1 MRSDD
6 LDYQRA
12 VQAYLWAVPMV
23 NAIEFW
29 RALID
34 AGLSPME
41 PSLLVFDRPLAAAP
55 ADPTGGTR
63 MIYAFTILDLAETG
77 PIVVEV
83 PSGFQGHFWDFHHH
97 GLEEIG
103 AGASAEGGRF
113 LLLAPGQEPA
123 VPPGAIAVRSRT
135 SRIFGGGRCILKAGD
150 STEPFIDLVAG
161 IKLYP
166 LRQAAQPPPT
176 RIVLNRDR
184 PFIQGWPKGI
194 RYFHYL
200 AEELPLEADGAE
212 ERMMHQMLAPLG
224 IAPGR
229 PFAPDDRLRRI
240 LGEAAAAGAAMVTT
254 TGFAA
259 RLHGRQLW
267 SDRQWERNF
276 FPAAPTP
283 VVDAG
288 AGRNGGHHP
297 AQGWYQVVGNGRYV
311 FASTLKP
318 GEAQWYS
325 STFHDR
331 EGSFFDGSHSYRF
344 TLAGGKPRKLSW
356 SMTLYDDRSGSMID
370 ADRRRAGATS
380 PTDLRANGDGSVDLW
395 FAPQAP
401 AGAPDNWIRTV
412 PGQAFFATF
421 RLYGP
426 LDVVLDESWKLNDVE
441 KVD

>member
-12 VQAYLWAVPMV
+12 LLAYLWAVPMV

-34 AGLSPME
+34 AGLSPTE

-55 ADPTGGTR
+55 ADRTGSSQ
-63 MIYAFTILDLAETG
+63 MIYAFTMLDLSQTG
-77 PIVVEV
+77 PIIVEI
-83 PSGFQGHFWDFHHH
+83 PAGFQGHFWDFHHH

-103 AGASAEGGRF
+103 AGASARGGTF
-113 LLLAPGQEPA
+113 LLLAPGQNAAPPA
-123 VPPGAIAVRSRT
+123 GAIVVRSPTR
-135 SRIFGGGRCILKAGD
+135 RVFGGGRCILNAGD
-150 STEPFIDLVAG
+150 SPETFIDLVAG
-161 IKLYP
+161 IKLFP
-166 LRQAAQPPPT
+166 LRLAEQPPPT

-184 PFIQGWPKGI
+184 PFVQTWPKGI

-200 AEELPLEADGAE
+200 ADELPLGSDGVEA
-212 ERMMHQMLAPLG
+212 RMMNEMLAPLG
-224 IAPGR
+224 IGTGR
-229 PFAPDDRLRRI
+229 PFAPDDRLRNI
-240 LGEAAAAGAAMVTT
+240 LCEAATAGAAMVTT

-259 RLHGRQLW
+259 RLHGRQVW

-276 FPAAPTP
+276 IPATR
-283 VVDAG
+283 VGDGDARIG
-288 AGRNGGHHP
+288 TNGERH

-311 FASTLKP
+311 FASTLKE
-318 GEAQWYS
+318 GEAQWHS

-331 EGSFFDGSHSYRF
+331 EGSLFDGSHSYRF
-344 TLAGGKPRKLSW
+344 TLPAGRPRKLSW

-370 ADRRRAGATS
+370 ADRRASGPSSPAG
-380 PTDLRANGDGSVDLW
+380 LRANGDGPVDLW
-395 FAPQAP
+395 FAPEAP
-401 AGAPDNWIRTV
+401 AGGPDNWIRTV
-412 PGQAFFATF
+412 PGQPFFATF

-426 LDVVLDESWKLNDVE
+426 LDLVLDGTWKLNDVE

>member
-34 AGLSPME
+34 AGLSPLE

-55 ADPTGGTR
+55 ADGTGGR
-63 MIYAFTILDLAETG
+63 MIYAFTMLDLAETG
-77 PIVVEV
+77 PIVAEV
-83 PSGFQGHFWDFHHH
+83 PAGFQGNFWDFHHQ

-103 AGASAEGGRF
+103 VGSSAEGGRF
-113 LLLAPGQEPA
+113 LLLGPDQEEAAPAGT
-123 VPPGAIAVRSRT
+123 IAVRSRT
-135 SRIFGGGRCILKAGD
+135 SRVFGGGRCNLQAGD
-150 STEPFIDLVAG
+150 SAESFIDLVAG

-166 LRQAAQPPPT
+166 LLQAENPPPT

-184 PFIQGWPKGI
+184 PFVQNWPRGI

-200 AEELPLEADGAE
+200 AEDLPLGSRGAE

-229 PFAPDDRLRRI
+229 PFAPDDRMRRI
-240 LGEAAAAGAAMVTT
+240 LVDAAAAGAAMVNT

-259 RLHGRQLW
+259 RLHGRQVW
-267 SDRQWERNF
+267 NDRQWERNF
-276 FPAAPTP
+276 FPVTP
-283 VVDAG
+283 EPGAG
-288 AGRNGGHHP
+288 AASNGAHH

-318 GEAQWYS
+318 GEAQWHS

-344 TLAGGKPRKLSW
+344 RLHPAPKCKLSW

-370 ADRRRAGATS
+370 ADRSRPGPSSQTKMRPNA
-380 PTDLRANGDGSVDLW
+380 DGSVDLW
-395 FAPQAP
+395 FAPRAP
-401 AGAPDNWIRTV
+401 AGAQDNWIRTI

-426 LDVVLDESWKLNDVE
+426 LDLVLDGTWKLNDVE
-441 KVD
+441 KVG